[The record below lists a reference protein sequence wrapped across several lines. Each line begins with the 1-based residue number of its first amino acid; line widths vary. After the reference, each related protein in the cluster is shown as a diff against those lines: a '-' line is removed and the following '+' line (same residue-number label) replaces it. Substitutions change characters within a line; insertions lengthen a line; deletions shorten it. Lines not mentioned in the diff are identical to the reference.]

1 MPIRTNRGR
10 AAVYRRLWGW
20 PMRSPN
26 HLIAV
31 LVVVAVV
38 VLAVGIIVPQVTG
51 GDDKPGA
58 TNTAGG
64 ETTSSTTSSELPPPP
79 LPVPTVDTET
89 SNLPTRLPDAT
100 QTPTPADADPA
111 ALDVVDTW
119 ARRWV
124 NHPPGITNEEWLE
137 PLRAL
142 TTEEFLTEM
151 ATVEPGN
158 IDATKVTGPPEA
170 TASYTSSLEAKVPTD
185 AGELAITVVDTP
197 EGWRVAFYEPAG

>member
-51 GDDKPGA
+51 TDDDPGA

-64 ETTSSTTSSELPPPP
+64 GTTSSTTSKLPPPP
-79 LPVPTVDTET
+79 LPVPTVDSET
-89 SNLPTRLPDAT
+89 SELPTRLPSVT
-100 QTPTPADADPA
+100 QTPTSADADPE

-124 NHPPGITNEEWLE
+124 NHPPGITTEEWLE

-151 ATVEPGN
+151 ASVEPGN
-158 IDATKVTGPPEA
+158 IDATKVTGPPET
-170 TASYTSSLEAKVPTD
+170 TASYTSSLEATVPTD

-197 EGWRVAFYEPAG
+197 EGWRVAYYEPVG

>member
-51 GDDKPGA
+51 TANEPGA

-64 ETTSSTTSSELPPPP
+64 GTSSSTTSATVPRP
-79 LPVPTVDTET
+79 LAPSTATAT
-89 SNLPTRLPDAT
+89 SDLPTRLPSVT
-100 QTPTPADADPA
+100 QTPTPAAADPA

-124 NHPPGITNEEWLE
+124 NHPPGITTEEWLE

-151 ATVEPGN
+151 ASVEPGN
-158 IDATKVTGPPEA
+158 IDATRVTGPPVP
-170 TASYTSSLEAKVPTD
+170 TASYTSSLEATVPTD

-197 EGWRVAFYEPAG
+197 EGWRVAFYEPVG

>member
-1 MPIRTNRGR
+1 
-10 AAVYRRLWGW
+10 
-20 PMRSPN
+20 
-26 HLIAV
+26 
-31 LVVVAVV
+31 
-38 VLAVGIIVPQVTG
+38 VPRPQAPPAST
-51 GDDKPGA
+51 A
-58 TNTAGG
+58 T
-64 ETTSSTTSSELPPPP
+64 S
-79 LPVPTVDTET
+79 D
-89 SNLPTRLPDAT
+89 LPTRLPSAT

-124 NHPPGITNEEWLE
+124 NHPSGITNEEWLE

-158 IDATKVTGPPEA
+158 IDATKVTGPPVT
-170 TASYTSSLEAKVPTD
+170 TASYTSSLEATVPTD
-185 AGELAITVVDTP
+185 AGALAITVVETP

>member
-10 AAVYRRLWGW
+10 AAVYRKLWGW

-31 LVVVAVV
+31 LVVVAVI

-51 GDDKPGA
+51 TDKEPGA

-64 ETTSSTTSSELPPPP
+64 AASTSMSSTAPQPPAPPVTSA
-79 LPVPTVDTET
+79 TTD
-89 SNLPTRLPDAT
+89 LPTRLPDAT
-100 QTPTPADADPA
+100 QTPTPADADPE

-151 ATVEPGN
+151 ASVEPGN
-158 IDATKVTGPPEA
+158 IDATKVTGPPV
-170 TASYTSSLEAKVPTD
+170 TAVSYTSSLEAIVPTD

-197 EGWRVAFYEPAG
+197 AGWRVAFYEPAG

>member
-31 LVVVAVV
+31 LVVVAIV

-51 GDDKPGA
+51 TDENPGA
-58 TNTAGG
+58 ANTAAGA
-64 ETTSSTTSSELPPPP
+64 TSSSSVAPTTAPQLPEPPA
-79 LPVPTVDTET
+79 TGSGTED
-89 SNLPTRLPDAT
+89 LPTRLPSVT
-100 QTPTPADADPA
+100 QTPTSAAADPE

-119 ARRWV
+119 ARNWV
-124 NHPPGITNEEWLE
+124 NHPPGITAEEWLK
-137 PLRAL
+137 PLRPL

-158 IDATKVTGPPEA
+158 IDATKVTGPPVT
-170 TASYTSSLEAKVPTD
+170 TASYTSSLEATVPTD
-185 AGELAITVVDTP
+185 AGQLAITVIETP
-197 EGWRVAFYEPAG
+197 AGWRVAFYEPAE

>member
-38 VLAVGIIVPQVTG
+38 VLAVGIIVPQVAGTDNG
-51 GDDKPGA
+51 PGA
-58 TNTAGG
+58 ANAAGG
-64 ETTSSTTSSELPPPP
+64 TTSSTTSKLPPPP
-79 LPVPTVDTET
+79 LPVPTVDSET
-89 SNLPTRLPDAT
+89 SELPTRLPSVT
-100 QTPTPADADPA
+100 QTPTSAAADPE

-124 NHPPGITNEEWLE
+124 NHPPGITTEEWLE

-151 ATVEPGN
+151 ASVEPGN
-158 IDATKVTGPPEA
+158 IDATKVTGEPEVKE
-170 TASYTSSLEAKVPTD
+170 SYTSSLEATVPTD

-197 EGWRVAFYEPAG
+197 EGWRVAYYEPVG